1 MNALHE
7 LTLVT
12 VTVMEG
18 QQFAVEDRELD
29 LSRASVLTVTVIGS
43 GENVSFNKTRK
54 VLLNRYNTLTFIQ
67 TDKAVYKP
75 GQAVRF
81 RIVTLDENFI
91 PVHEKYPLVTM
102 WDPQR
107 NRIGQWKDV
116 EPRQGIVDLTFDLM
130 PEPFKGSYRIQV
142 KKSQENVH
150 HVFSVRE
157 YVLPT
162 YELKVELPELITIVD
177 PTIHVKVCGR
187 YTYGKPVRGH
197 VNGTLCLL
205 SGYYSADSD
214 YCQQVFGETDSNGCL
229 SKDLSTAIF
238 HLGNTRY
245 NRGIQAQFVLKE
257 EGTDL
262 KIFKTA
268 SCNVISEVT
277 QITFEQVEEYF
288 RKGMPYTGQL
298 RMKYSTGG
306 PVTNATIY
314 LFNSMRP
321 GAQKVITDQN
331 GIARFSFDT
340 STWDAV
346 PIFFKAIYQISHEDY
361 SYRNRLPH
369 HESAQHQ
376 AKPFYSQSNSF
387 LSIRKH
393 RQELLCD
400 TELEVKVDYIIK
412 GLPDR
417 EKLDMDVS
425 YLVMAKGLIVT
436 FEKKSIS
443 VGGSEE
449 GEFQL
454 TLPISTDVAP
464 AVRLLVFTVLPGGE
478 TIADIAKYEVSKCFP
493 NKVSLQF
500 SVPEDLPRS
509 HLSLDLHA
517 AAGSLCGLRVV
528 DRSVLLLEPEKELS
542 RNSVYS
548 LLPVNDLSGYYYRVW
563 EPPTQFCTTE
573 GNVVLPYASRDLLGD
588 VAQLLQDMGLKILSD
603 TKYHAP
609 VECKFQDDARYNS
622 DMSHIPE
629 TMSMQTVS
637 AAPSGNF
644 GPAVRE
650 YFPETWIW
658 DLIPVGSSGTASLP
672 LTVPDSITEW
682 KGSMFCTGEIGLG
695 ISDTVSFNAF
705 KPFFVDLALPY
716 SIIRTEGFTLKAK
729 VFNYMT
735 ECIMVRITLL
745 EAQGFEATSESS
757 SRQETCVCSKD
768 SVTFS
773 WNLTASGL
781 GEQNVTVRAESI
793 ASESLCGNE
802 VVSVPV
808 KGAVDI
814 IRKPLLI
821 QPEGTENELTHSSL
835 LCPAGKVVTEKIHL
849 EVPGDVVEGSSRA
862 YVTVLGDI
870 MGSAM
875 ENLDGLLRLPTGC
888 GEQNMVKFAPNIYVQ
903 RYLEQTHQLTSEIQS
918 KATGFLKTGY
928 QRQLTFKHHDG
939 SFSAFGASDSEGN
952 TWLTA
957 FVLKSFLHARPYI
970 FIDDSILHQSTS
982 FFLKYRLDSGCFASL
997 GNLFNNAMKGGVDDH
1012 ISLSAYVTSAL
1023 LELAKSDP
1031 KMADEIYKEWRQK
1044 VMAKS
1049 GTVPDTGSDSA
1060 SVEQDTT
1067 AVPGTVSLTIETG
1080 SFKEGVT
1087 DRALGCLQK
1096 AIETVNSTYTLAL
1109 LAYTF
1114 TLAGDQDTRERL
1126 LHKLHGL
1133 AIKQGALTHWK
1144 RAEESEEEDHPGF
1157 WWKAPSAEVEM
1168 TAYVLL
1174 AHLSKPQVTNSDLDQ
1189 AIPIVSWLIKQRN
1202 SYGGFASTQDTVVA
1216 LHALSLYG
1224 GLTHVKDPHSSV
1236 SLTTEAGFHR
1246 EFHIDA
1252 SNQLLLQTQPL
1263 EAIPGDY
1270 SAQISGT
1277 SCLLLQT
1284 TLRYNTPPTQ
1294 RDSVFTVSVA
1304 KLPAVLETGS
1314 WPNININVI
1323 YTGDRA
1329 VSNMVIVDVK
1339 MLSGYSADKD
1349 SYKMSLNVFNI
1360 SKTEIQDGHMLLYIK
1375 PMEPNRLVQLSFH
1388 MSRNFEV
1395 ENLQPAYVK
1404 VYDYYETDDSTIV
1417 EYKEP
1422 KRLEMVG
1429 AIHKEMLD
1437 EHYTDSPWKQNPE

>member
-1 MNALHE
+1 MAN
-7 LTLVT
+7 
-12 VTVMEG
+12 
-18 QQFAVEDRELD
+18 
-29 LSRASVLTVTVIGS
+29 
-43 GENVSFNKTRK
+43 
-54 VLLNRYNTLTFIQ
+54 NR
-67 TDKAVYKP
+67 
-75 GQAVRF
+75 
-81 RIVTLDENFI
+81 
-91 PVHEKYPLVTM
+91 
-102 WDPQR
+102 
-107 NRIGQWKDV
+107 
-116 EPRQGIVDLTFDLM
+116 
-130 PEPFKGSYRIQV
+130 
-142 KKSQENVH
+142 
-150 HVFSVRE
+150 
-157 YVLPT
+157 
-162 YELKVELPELITIVD
+162 
-177 PTIHVKVCGR
+177 
-187 YTYGKPVRGH
+187 
-197 VNGTLCLL
+197 
-205 SGYYSADSD
+205 
-214 YCQQVFGETDSNGCL
+214 
-229 SKDLSTAIF
+229 
-238 HLGNTRY
+238 
-245 NRGIQAQFVLKE
+245 
-257 EGTDL
+257 
-262 KIFKTA
+262 
-268 SCNVISEVT
+268 
-277 QITFEQVEEYF
+277 
-288 RKGMPYTGQL
+288 
-298 RMKYSTGG
+298 
-306 PVTNATIY
+306 
-314 LFNSMRP
+314 
-321 GAQKVITDQN
+321 
-331 GIARFSFDT
+331 
-340 STWDAV
+340 
-346 PIFFKAIYQISHEDY
+346 
-361 SYRNRLPH
+361 
-369 HESAQHQ
+369 
-376 AKPFYSQSNSF
+376 
-387 LSIRKH
+387 
-393 RQELLCD
+393 
-400 TELEVKVDYIIK
+400 
-412 GLPDR
+412 
-417 EKLDMDVS
+417 
-425 YLVMAKGLIVT
+425 
-436 FEKKSIS
+436 S
-443 VGGSEE
+443 VGCGISTSGVGNKE
-449 GEFQL
+449 EFQL

-464 AVRLLVFTVLPGGE
+464 AVRLLVFTVLSGGE

-548 LLPVNDLSGYYYRVW
+548 LLPVKDL
-563 EPPTQFCTTE
+563 
-573 GNVVLPYASRDLLGD
+573 N
-588 VAQLLQDMGLKILSD
+588 
-603 TKYHAP
+603 
-609 VECKFQDDARYNS
+609 
-622 DMSHIPE
+622 MSHIPE
-629 TMSMQTVS
+629 TMSLQTVS

-644 GPAVRE
+644 GPAVQE

-658 DLIPVGSSGTASLP
+658 DLIPVGKRKFLLIQYWMTDKQSENQSCEKRWNDTKALKRPQKRFARIVPGMMEYSYVDILEKLGLFSLEQRRPRGDWIYVFKILRDPVGTASLP

-705 KPFFVDLALPY
+705 KPFLVDLALPY

-757 SRQETCVCSKD
+757 SRQETCVCSKG

-888 GEQNMVKFAPNIYVQ
+888 GEQNMVKFAPNIYIQ
-903 RYLEQTHQLTSEIQS
+903 RYLEQTHQLTSKIQS

-939 SFSAFGASDSEGN
+939 SFSAFGASVSEGN

-1031 KMADEIYKEWRQK
+1031 KM
-1044 VMAKS
+1044 
-1049 GTVPDTGSDSA
+1049 
-1060 SVEQDTT
+1060 
-1067 AVPGTVSLTIETG
+1067 
-1080 SFKEGVT
+1080 EGAT
-1087 DRALGCLQK
+1087 DRALGCLRK

-1133 AIKQGALTHWK
+1133 AIKQG
-1144 RAEESEEEDHPGF
+1144 E
-1157 WWKAPSAEVEM
+1157 
-1168 TAYVLL
+1168 
-1174 AHLSKPQVTNSDLDQ
+1174 

-1277 SCLLLQT
+1277 SCLLL
-1284 TLRYNTPPTQ
+1284 
-1294 RDSVFTVSVA
+1294 
-1304 KLPAVLETGS
+1304 
-1314 WPNININVI
+1314 
-1323 YTGDRA
+1323 
-1329 VSNMVIVDVK
+1329 
-1339 MLSGYSADKD
+1339 
-1349 SYKMSLNVFNI
+1349 
-1360 SKTEIQDGHMLLYIK
+1360 
-1375 PMEPNRLVQLSFH
+1375 
-1388 MSRNFEV
+1388 
-1395 ENLQPAYVK
+1395 
-1404 VYDYYETDDSTIV
+1404 
-1417 EYKEP
+1417 
-1422 KRLEMVG
+1422 
-1429 AIHKEMLD
+1429 
-1437 EHYTDSPWKQNPE
+1437 